1 MARKDIKYYND
12 STKYVDFL
20 QNNKQIVFLDSCGKG
35 KDIICSMPYIEFS
48 STNKNITIKYPTDEK
63 RFIDFPKNSINMLY
77 RNEVLKKIVM
87 VNVVLWL
94 DILVTNPS

>member
-48 STNKNITIKYPTDEK
+48 SMNKNITIKYQPT
-63 RFIDFPKNSINMLY
+63 
-77 RNEVLKKIVM
+77 KKD
-87 VNVVLWL
+87 L
-94 DILVTNPS
+94 

>member
-35 KDIICSMPYIEFS
+35 KDIICSMPHIEFS
-48 STNKNITIKYPTDEK
+48 
-63 RFIDFPKNSINMLY
+63 
-77 RNEVLKKIVM
+77 
-87 VNVVLWL
+87 
-94 DILVTNPS
+94 